1 MGNYKIIAATGCP
14 TGIAHT
20 FMAQEALEAA
30 AKKAGV
36 SIKVE
41 THGQIG
47 VENEL
52 TNEDIRHAEAVI
64 IAADK
69 DVHAERFAGKRV
81 IEVSVSAGIKEA
93 DHLIKDALAG
103 KGKIKDGTATSEN
116 TSTAPDVSKIGHSIY
131 KNLMNGVSHMLPFVV
146 AGGVLIAISFAV
158 WGIHSAEPDHATY
171 NATAAMIKD
180 IGGQAMGMMVPILS
194 AFIAES
200 IAKRPAL
207 VAGLIGGIVA
217 NTGGAGFLGGILSGF
232 LAGYLILFLQK
243 LLRKM
248 PKSLDG
254 LKAVFI
260 LPVLGVAIVGIAMY
274 LLAAPME
281 AINQAMMNFLA
292 GFENSN
298 PIVLGLI
305 VGSMCAFDMGGPV
318 NKAAYVTGTALLAQ
332 GNYSFMAGVSAAC
345 IAPPLITSVATLVFR
360 KYYNTEERN
369 AGIVNLILGSTHIT
383 EGAIP
388 FAAKNP
394 LIILPIF
401 MVGSSIASILTYLF
415 GVKVPAPHGGFL
427 VLPVVTG
434 AFQWVLSILIGSA
447 VGGILLGLYQ
457 KRRWEKEK
465 RENKELATEEI
476 LAPSAFLSENDV
488 FLHQTF
494 NTRDEMFDFLAEKT
508 IQRGIATHKEEIK
521 EKLVARE
528 LEGTTGMMDG
538 FAMPHAKS
546 SNINKASLIIVK
558 NEKGI
563 AWDSLDGQPITF
575 IIGLFIPEHQKGTA
589 HLQLLSSVAKM
600 LMIPAVIDQLK
611 AANSQAEIVS
621 IINQKLVE
629 NSEESSESLVYAGV

>member
-93 DHLIKDALAG
+93 DHLIKEALAG
-103 KGKIKDGTATSEN
+103 KGKIKDGTTTREN

-217 NTGGAGFLGGILSGF
+217 NAGGAGFLGGILSGF

-345 IAPPLITSVATLVFR
+345 IAPPLITSIATLVFR

-434 AFQWVLSILIGSA
+434 AFQWVLSVLIGSA

-508 IQRGIATHKEEIK
+508 IQRGIATDKEEIK

-538 FAMPHAKS
+538 FAIPHAKS
-546 SNINKASLIIVK
+546 SNINKATLIIVK

-629 NSEESSESLVYAGV
+629 NSEEASESLVYAGV